1 MSSIE
6 NSYNRPNFP
15 YRCGRAAVWEKPCY
29 SGPNPD
35 GTCGGTAACEPR
47 RSGDRYVCR
56 RSREQGGPCEHDP
69 LPDGT
74 CALRQLP
81 CQPRRRF
88 RSFRFQVTMIAF
100 IIVIALLGAFGSNGP
115 LTSDNATLFRDPGK
129 ILDVHAAVVGERGC
143 SSCHAPHDM
152 DPRGFVLA
160 VFRPSGPSQ
169 GGSNK
174 CLACHVIAKKPGS
187 GHSAEACTLCHAE
200 HKGAVAPVSKITDQQ
215 CHTCHKTKFTTFS
228 ASHPEFKKTY
238 PYVRRTAINFDHVK
252 HLETHFKD
260 QRFADKAPKDRC
272 IGCHVASKASWRVP
286 IKPFQETCAGCH
298 EKQIGKRELTL
309 FTFPELKKNPADPK
323 TIADSCPGGAPKKA
337 DEYES
342 ASLEPL
348 NPVAAALLGVDG
360 GDISSY
366 EGHVGALL
374 EGMLTEGNA
383 PISELLSKADGQP
396 AHLLSGLAPGL
407 LHSAA
412 CSWAANR
419 EHEAPGEPEFGG
431 WHAGEFFLRYRALRH
446 QDPVIKA
453 WLDFAA
459 AAEIEG
465 LSKELLGV
473 DGPGSCVKCHSVSET
488 DAVRVEW
495 RSAETERRAL
505 YTYSHVPHLNLLG
518 PGSECETCHALDKK
532 ADYAAAFKQI
542 DPKVFNS
549 NFSAIGKKLCAACHQ
564 QGQVV
569 ENCLTCHKYHDQT
582 GFKDRMMAGE
592 LKTQGTSQ

>member
-1 MSSIE
+1 
-6 NSYNRPNFP
+6 
-15 YRCGRAAVWEKPCY
+15 
-29 SGPNPD
+29 
-35 GTCGGTAACEPR
+35 
-47 RSGDRYVCR
+47 
-56 RSREQGGPCEHDP
+56 
-69 LPDGT
+69 
-74 CALRQLP
+74 
-81 CQPRRRF
+81 
-88 RSFRFQVTMIAF
+88 MIAF

-298 EKQIGKRELTL
+298 EEQIGKRELTL

-459 AAEIEG
+459 AAKPTPSGSSGDRRRPKGGRFTPTRTCPISTCWVRVRSARRATPWTRRPTTPPPSSRPIPRCSTATSQR
-465 LSKELLGV
+465 LARNCARPVINRARSSKTALPV
-473 DGPGSCVKCHSVSET
+473 TSITTRPGS
-488 DAVRVEW
+488 R
-495 RSAETERRAL
+495 TE
-505 YTYSHVPHLNLLG
+505 
-518 PGSECETCHALDKK
+518 
-532 ADYAAAFKQI
+532 
-542 DPKVFNS
+542 
-549 NFSAIGKKLCAACHQ
+549 
-564 QGQVV
+564 
-569 ENCLTCHKYHDQT
+569 
-582 GFKDRMMAGE
+582 
-592 LKTQGTSQ
+592 